1 MLDFLINLSAKLP
14 NVFKDAIITI
24 FLLILGYFILKV
36 TRSIVLRQLKRLIQD
51 KDDLLTYKII
61 NILAKHFLPIT
72 YFGLFYLTIKEIK
85 LTPSILAT
93 VKTFSIIAT
102 TFCVGQLLVE
112 ITKVVIQDYSQ
123 KYHDSN
129 REIERN
135 INALFPAL
143 RVLIWTLATLFILSN
158 LGFDLGAIV
167 AGLGI
172 GGVALALAS
181 QGVLQDVFSYFAIL
195 FDRPFEI
202 SDLVAI
208 DDYMGVVEH
217 IGIKTTRIKA
227 VTGEQLI
234 LANRDLTN
242 SRLRNF
248 KRMQKRQVVVKIGVI
263 YETKNDILEQI
274 PTIIEEALKGIENI
288 TFETAFFSG
297 FAPSSLNFEIIY
309 YVDSNEITVYRS
321 AQNQVNFAIKKAFF
335 EHNITFAYPTQTVY
349 LTRE

>member
-1 MLDFLINLSAKLP
+1 MLDFFTNLSSQLP
-14 NVFKDAIITI
+14 NLLKDIFITI
-24 FLLILGYFILKV
+24 FLLILGYLILKF
-36 TRSIVLRQLKRLIQD
+36 TRNILLKQLKKIIQNN
-51 KDDLLTYKII
+51 DDVLTYKII
-61 NILAKHFLPIT
+61 NILAKQFLPIT
-72 YFGLFYLTIKEIK
+72 YFGLFYLTIKEIQ
-85 LTPSILAT
+85 LTATILAT

-112 ITKVVIQDYSQ
+112 ISRIFIQYYSQ
-123 KYHDSN
+123 QYHNSN
-129 REIERN
+129 QEIERN

-143 RVLIWTLATLFILSN
+143 RVFIWTLATIFILSN

-202 SDLVAI
+202 GDLVAI
-208 DDYMGVVEH
+208 DDYIGFVEH

-248 KRMQKRQVVVKIGVI
+248 KRMQKRQVVLKIGVI
-263 YETKNDILEQI
+263 YETKNEVLEQI
-274 PTIIEEALKGIENI
+274 PMIIEEALKGIENV
-288 TFETAFFSG
+288 TFEMAFFSEFG
-297 FAPSSLNFEIIY
+297 NSSLNFEIIY
-309 YVDSNEITVYRS
+309 YVESNEISVYRF
-321 AQNQVNFAIKKAFF
+321 AQNEVNFAIKKAFST
-335 EHNITFAYPTQTVY
+335 HNITFAYPTQIVY
-349 LTRE
+349 MSRG